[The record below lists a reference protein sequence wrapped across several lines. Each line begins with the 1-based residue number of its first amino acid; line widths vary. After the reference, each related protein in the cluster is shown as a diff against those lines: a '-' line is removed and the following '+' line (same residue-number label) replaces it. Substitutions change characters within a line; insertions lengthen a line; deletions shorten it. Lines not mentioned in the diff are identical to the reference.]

1 LIETG
6 HYLMWRSIQSNIALG
21 TSRWEVLLGMR
32 AFQISEEG
40 VLIELFGARKQI
52 AARLAGRSTVDDGR
66 AAWHAQSD
74 RQE

>member
-1 LIETG
+1 
-6 HYLMWRSIQSNIALG
+6 
-21 TSRWEVLLGMR
+21 MR

-40 VLIELFGARKQI
+40 VLIKLFGAGKQI
-52 AARLAGRSTVDDGR
+52 AARLAGRSTVNDGR